1 MQKCIDSFPSGQT
14 NLELYAHMLLEW
26 TKLFKHLGKGMVMA
40 FQGKWNLT
48 FHQIFTIDIVAKAN
62 TILENK

>member
-26 TKLFKHLGKGMVMA
+26 TKLFKHLGKGMVIA
-40 FQGKWNLT
+40 FQGK
-48 FHQIFTIDIVAKAN
+48 
-62 TILENK
+62 